1 MGHVRRAEV
10 QRSKWKKRT
19 GKERTHL
26 EVIKEGGER
35 ERGREGGVETVWL
48 TELHRSVNRTEP
60 NNGTNEDNICEEHQ
74 LADTVDQ

>member
-26 EVIKEGGER
+26 EVIKE
-35 ERGREGGVETVWL
+35 RGGGVERGVG
-48 TELHRSVNRTEP
+48 RSRDSV
-60 NNGTNEDNICEEHQ
+60 
-74 LADTVDQ
+74 ADGVTPLR

>member
-26 EVIKEGGER
+26 EVIKEGG
-35 ERGREGGVETVWL
+35 GGVETVWL